1 MATAKNFWT
10 KLKKPIFALAPMA
23 NVTDAAFRRMFAEC
37 GAPDVFWTEF
47 VSVEG
52 LLSAGRERLLPDLWF
67 SNGKGGAPSEHPI
80 VAQIFGAKP
89 EQFEAVATLIRTLGF
104 DGIDINMG
112 CPDRAVEK
120 QGAGAGL
127 IKNPKLAQEIV
138 RATKRGAGG
147 LPVSVKT
154 RIGYNKE
161 QIDEWIPALLQEDLA
176 ALTVHLRTRKEMSL
190 VPAHWELAPRIAAL
204 RSAHAPDT
212 ILLGNGD
219 VSSLE
224 DARARVAAS
233 GFDGAMVGTSVFGN
247 PWFFSGITPSLRE
260 RLERMVRHTEL
271 FEQLYKSNLSKKNG
285 GLKNFDVMKKHY
297 KAYCS
302 GFDGAK
308 ELRIQLMNT
317 ESAAEAKKI
326 TDEFLATGKGYIK

>member
-1 MATAKNFWT
+1 MNRAAENFWEV
-10 KLKKPIFALAPMA
+10 LKKPIMAFAPMA

-52 LLSAGRERLLPDLWF
+52 LLSRGKERLLPDLWF
-67 SNGKGGAPSEHPI
+67 SKGEHPI

-89 EQFEAVATLIRTLGF
+89 EQFEEAAALIRKLGF

-120 QGAGAGL
+120 QGAGAML
-127 IKNPKLAQEIV
+127 IKNPKLARQII

-154 RIGYNKE
+154 RIGYTKN
-161 QIDEWIPALLQEDLA
+161 QIDEWIPVLLKEDIA
-176 ALTVHLRTRKEMSL
+176 ALTIHLRTRKEMSL
-190 VPAHWELAPRIAAL
+190 VPAHWELAPQITAL
-204 RSAHAPDT
+204 KDRYAPKT
-212 ILLGNGD
+212 IVLGNGD
-219 VSSLE
+219 ILSLD
-224 DARARVAAS
+224 DAKKRISES
-233 GFDGAMVGTSVFGN
+233 GFDGAMVGRGIFGN
-247 PWFFSGITPSLRE
+247 PWFFSRRSPSLRK
-260 RLERMVRHTEL
+260 RLEQMLRHAEL
-271 FEQLYKSNLSKKNG
+271 FEQLYKSNRSKKDG
-285 GLKNFDVMKKHY
+285 AIKNFDVMKKHY

-308 ELRIQLMNT
+308 ELRIRLMDAENASET
-317 ESAAEAKKI
+317 KEIIAAFLKNKKHH
-326 TDEFLATGKGYIK
+326 IK

>member
-1 MATAKNFWT
+1 MTTNFWT
-10 KLKKPIFALAPMA
+10 TLKKPIMTIAPMA
-23 NVTDAAFRRMFAEC
+23 NVTDAAFP
-37 GAPDVFWTEF
+37 PDVFWTEF

-52 LLSAGRERLLPDLWF
+52 LLSLGKERLLPDLWF
-67 SNGKGGAPSEHPI
+67 SAGEHPI

-89 EQFEAVATLIRTLGF
+89 EQFEAVAALIRELGF

-120 QGAGAGL
+120 QGAGAAL
-127 IKNPKLAQEIV
+127 MKNSKLAKEII

-154 RIGYNKE
+154 RIGYNKN
-161 QIDEWIPALLQEDLA
+161 QIDEWIPALLEEDIA
-176 ALTVHLRTRKEMSL
+176 ALVVHLRMRKEMSL
-190 VPAHWELAPRIAAL
+190 VPAHWELAPEITAL
-204 RSAHAPDT
+204 RDRLAPKT

-219 VSSLE
+219 ITDYEESK
-224 DARARVAAS
+224 ARVAAA
-233 GFDGAMVGTSVFGN
+233 GFDGAMVGKGIFGN
-247 PWFFSGITPSLRE
+247 PWFFSGKTPPLRE
-260 RLERMVRHTEL
+260 RIERMVRHTEL
-271 FEQLYKSNLSKKNG
+271 FEELYKSNLAKRNG

-308 ELRIQLMNT
+308 ELRIQLM
-317 ESAAEAKKI
+317 AAENAADVKEI
-326 TDEFLATGKGYIK
+326 AAAFLDHNTTI